1 MLKVIEFTP
10 LGVRTMVR
18 FIEIVNETNFNPRLE
33 RTATPHFTV
42 GEVWINP
49 EYVIS
54 IREASGYKSLLAEGR
69 LPTDLNEGHTFSS
82 IITNN
87 GRITETHV
95 VVGSPRVIATR
106 LGSEDPQLLKG

>member
-1 MLKVIEFTP
+1 MI
-10 LGVRTMVR
+10 R

-33 RTATPHFTV
+33 RTATPRFTV

-49 EYVIS
+49 EYVVS

-69 LPTDLNEGHTFSS
+69 LPPDLNKSHTFSS
-82 IITNN
+82 VTTNN
-87 GRITETHV
+87 GRVTETHI

-106 LGSEDPQLLKG
+106 LGSDEPQLLKG